1 MADNQNPNQA
11 LAQVALA
18 AMADPPQAPAG
29 EQLMQPAQLDAAAM
43 TAVQEVVS
51 DRLRRMLNF
60 RRMFDQKR
68 LQFYRQYLGQ
78 RDQSLFPD
86 NVTKRSNTYVP
97 YPFSNVETIV
107 SRVHDAFFNF
117 WPWFDSKGRG
127 MNDDNA
133 AEKMGMVLDQ
143 KLKQANFVK
152 AFEDMVRNI
161 CIYGHGAIKV
171 DWDFD
176 YDYVMTSQAVP
187 LIDPTSGQ
195 PIPNP
200 QTGQPL
206 IIGFQPVQTKV
217 PRKRPRF
224 TAIDVYDLLVDPDGG
239 FVAHMSEKP
248 WGTMKREFEQNPNLY
263 FQSAMA
269 ELEQG
274 CSKEKDPD
282 NIIIRMAEFWD
293 EVSGTYTVVTFGD
306 DREAIAYKDA
316 RMANRAGASY
326 SSFRRKVYGGK
337 PIVLW
342 HGPNPYLHKKA
353 PILHT
358 SYVKLPNEVY
368 GIGAIEMISD
378 LSESLNRFVNM
389 VTDNWN
395 LGINRRYAY
404 DTTADIDHE
413 ALNVANVP
421 GGKVGVTGDPS
432 KVLMPLPF
440 FTPQT
445 GDYALIDMYK
455 GMIEM
460 TSGVSDFYSKA
471 VGGAQG
477 NRTAT
482 GINSVI
488 NESNYR
494 FKMFIRNLELD
505 ILQPLLQICSTL
517 VQQYLTDQ
525 EEVQITDAPSGF
537 PKYAMVQPNE
547 LLGSFDFDI
556 VAANYAS
563 NKVVRQRNLLAFAQM
578 AGQSGYVSERPALL
592 EMAKVFEVRN
602 ANGMLKT
609 DQQLQQE
616 QMAAHQAQIEMMQLE
631 AQKEAALMILQAKL
645 QILVNENK
653 PVAVKNPISGAT
665 SFKRP
670 NGQSVGQGAGGGRPR
685 SGYKPEGPIKGAGMS
700 SAVREF
706 AQNMGLNSMG
716 LEGLGETGEGS

>member
-1 MADNQNPNQA
+1 MADQPTPEQA
-11 LAQVALA
+11 IGKLALA
-18 AMADPPQAPAG
+18 AMMNPPQAPPG
-29 EQLMQPAQLDAAAM
+29 EQLMQPSQLDAAAR
-43 TAVQEVVS
+43 QSLQDIVS
-51 DRLRRMLNF
+51 ERLRRMLNF

-68 LQFYRQYLGQ
+68 LGYYRQYLGQ
-78 RDQSLFPD
+78 RDQALYPD
-86 NVTKRSNTYVP
+86 NVTKRSNTAVP

-127 MNDDNA
+127 ANDDQS
-133 AEKMGMVLDQ
+133 AEKMGYVLDQ

-152 AFEDMVRNI
+152 EFEDLVRNI

-171 DWDFD
+171 DWDWD
-176 YDYVMTSQAVP
+176 YDYVITS
-187 LIDPTSGQ
+187 Q
-195 PIPNP
+195 PIPLINP
-200 QTGQPL
+200 QTGQPAMNPTTGQPL
-206 IIGFQPVQTKV
+206 IIGYKPVQTKV
-217 PRKRPRF
+217 PRNRPKF
-224 TAIDVYDLLVDPDGG
+224 TAIDVYDLLIDPDGG
-239 FVAHMSEKP
+239 FVAHMCEKP
-248 WGTMKREFEQNPNLY
+248 WGTMLREMEQNPNLY
-263 FQSAMA
+263 YPDAMA
-269 ELEQG
+269 ELNARISQ
-274 CSKEKDPD
+274 EKDAN
-282 NIIIRMAEFWD
+282 NIIVRMAEFWD
-293 EVSGTYTVVTFGD
+293 ETSGTYTIVTFGD
-306 DREAIAYKDA
+306 DREAIAFKDA

-342 HGPNPYLHKKA
+342 HGPNPFLHKKA
-353 PILHT
+353 PILYT
-358 SYVKLPNEVY
+358 SYVKLPNEIY
-368 GIGAIEMISD
+368 GIGAIEMIAD
-378 LSESLNRFVNM
+378 LSESLNKFVNM

-404 DTTADIDHE
+404 DVTADIDHE
-413 ALNVANVP
+413 ALNGANVP

-432 KVLMPLPF
+432 KVIMPLPF
-440 FTPQT
+440 FTPQA
-445 GDYALIDMYK
+445 GDYAIIDMYK

-482 GINSVI
+482 GISNVI

-505 ILQPLLQICSTL
+505 VLQPLLQMCCIM
-517 VQQYLTDQ
+517 VQQFITDQ
-525 EEVQITDAPSGF
+525 EEVEITDAPPGI
-537 PKYAMVQPNE
+537 PKYATIRPEE

-563 NKVVRQRNLLAFAQM
+563 NKVVRQRNLLAFANL
-578 AGQSGYVSERPALL
+578 AGQSGYINERPALV
-592 EMAKVFEVRN
+592 EMAKIFEVRN
-602 ANGMLKT
+602 AQSLLKT

-616 QMAAHQAQIEMMQLE
+616 QMASHQAQIEMMQLE

-653 PVAVKNPISGAT
+653 PVAVKNPISGST

-670 NGQSVGQGAGGGRPR
+670 NGKSVGQGAGGGKPR
-685 SGYKPEGPIKGAGMS
+685 SGYKLEGPPQGAGMT
-700 SAVREF
+700 SAIREF
-706 AQNMGLNSMG
+706 GQNMGMNSMG
-716 LEGLGETGEGS
+716 LEGLGETGAGE